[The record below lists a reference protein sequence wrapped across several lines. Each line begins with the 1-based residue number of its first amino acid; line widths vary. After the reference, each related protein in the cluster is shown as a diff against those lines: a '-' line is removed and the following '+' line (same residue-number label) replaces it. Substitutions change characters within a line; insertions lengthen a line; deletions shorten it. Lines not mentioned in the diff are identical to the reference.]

1 MKKMLVVVDYQK
13 DFVDGSIGFPGA
25 ELLDE
30 GIANKVKQAA
40 ESGDSVIVYTM
51 DTHSQDY
58 LNTREGK
65 ALPVPHTII
74 ETPGWDLYGKTGDA
88 IQKAKKSKVKA
99 KTDANVL
106 VYELC
111 KTTFG
116 VSPEKMLDL
125 FQKAGTDIEIIEMV
139 GLVTNMC
146 VLSNVCVF
154 QAAWPNAQI
163 IVDSSLCASF
173 DPELHQ
179 KTLDVLEGMQV
190 KVV

>member
-1 MKKMLVVVDYQK
+1 MKKMLVVIDYQK

-30 GIANKVKQAA
+30 GIANKVKSAA
-40 ESGDSVIVYTM
+40 ESSDSVIVYTM
-51 DTHSQDY
+51 DTHTPDY

-88 IQKAKKSKVKA
+88 IQKAKSKAETNTK
-99 KTDANVL
+99 KNVP

-116 VSPEKMLDL
+116 VSPDKMLDL
-125 FQKAGTDIEIIEMV
+125 LQKVGADIETIEMV

-163 IVDSSLCASF
+163 IVDGSLCASF
-173 DPELHQ
+173 DPVLHQ
-179 KTLDVLEGMQV
+179 KTLDILEGMQV